1 MSPKVSDHVR
11 VERLPFDGT
20 PDPAGGTV
28 TPGAD
33 GAPGHGLRP
42 APARADAYRTA

>member
-11 VERLPFDGT
+11 IERPLFDGT
-20 PDPAGGTV
+20 RDPAGGTV

-33 GAPGHGLRP
+33 GAPGHGLRL
-42 APARADAYRTA
+42 APARADA